1 MDLSVVVPTLNGR
14 DRLAACLDALAA
26 AAPDAEVI
34 VVNGP
39 SADSTTG
46 MVRDRDDVD
55 VLVEI
60 SDRTVN
66 VARNAGVEVA
76 TGDAVALVDYDNR
89 IEPGWRDAVADGL
102 DAAPVVSGPVTPIPP
117 SETDDGE
124 ETETNEGEETETDD
138 GEETETAG
146 SKESEPER
154 SRIAGRDVTYFESG
168 NVAFCRDALWD
179 LDGFDEYLRVGGARD
194 AAHRLARMDREVA
207 WRPAMAARKELPT
220 PTAADGGRSASEWGW
235 KYRGLAYR
243 LLKNYGARPTVL
255 LRTGSHAVGDA
266 LGAAKDVVRGEST
279 PTRWA
284 ATGRDVLLG
293 LTGGVSDG
301 LVARRRDR
309 SPARNPNGIST
320 RADRAVAKYDR
331 RAEAD
336 RGEGGESDR
345 GEGAG
350 VEDGPTEADG
360 DAE

>member
-39 SADSTTG
+39 SADGTTG

-66 VARNAGVEVA
+66 VARNAGIEVA
-76 TGDAVALVDYDNR
+76 SGDAVALVDYDNR
-89 IEPGWRDAVADGL
+89 IEPGWREAVASGL
-102 DAAPVVSGPVTPIPP
+102 DAAPVISGPVTPIPP
-117 SETDDGE
+117 GGATGGETTESERE
-124 ETETNEGEETETDD
+124 PTESEREPT
-138 GEETETAG
+138 
-146 SKESEPER
+146 EPER
-154 SRIAGRDVTYFESG
+154 NRIAGRDVTYFEGG
-168 NVAFCRDALWD
+168 NVAFRRDALRD

-207 WRPAMAARKELPT
+207 WRPEMAARKELPT
-220 PTAADGGRSASEWGW
+220 PTAADGGRSAHEWGW

-243 LLKNYGARPTVL
+243 LLKNYGVRPTVL
-255 LRTGSHAVGDA
+255 RRTGSHAVGDA
-266 LGAAKDVVRGEST
+266 LAAAKDVVRGEST

-284 ATGRDVLLG
+284 ATGRDVLVG
-293 LTGGVSDG
+293 VTGGASDG

-331 RAEAD
+331 RSGATD
-336 RGEGGESDR
+336 DGEGTTGDSE
-345 GEGAG
+345 EGAD
-350 VEDGPTEADG
+350 DGGRGTEAAD
-360 DAE
+360 E